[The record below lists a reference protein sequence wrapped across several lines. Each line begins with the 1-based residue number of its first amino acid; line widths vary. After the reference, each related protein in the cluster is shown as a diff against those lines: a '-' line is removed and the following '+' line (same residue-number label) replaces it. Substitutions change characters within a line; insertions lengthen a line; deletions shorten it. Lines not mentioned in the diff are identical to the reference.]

1 MPAVF
6 EKELAFAN
14 ELADRAAEIAMGFFG
29 GEFEVRRKADRT
41 PVTEADL
48 QIEAMIRERLEARFP
63 QDAILGEEEG
73 ESGNGDRAWIV
84 DPIDGTKNFADG
96 IQIWGTLIGFA
107 VEGRPVV
114 GVASAPGL
122 GERYEAA
129 QGSGARLNN
138 MPIHVSAVGD
148 VSDALVAYGGLES
161 WLASSDA
168 SRFTK
173 LVAKVRRTRGV
184 GDFWGH
190 MLVARGAADVMVE
203 RELRTWDTAALQPII
218 EEAGGRITTLDGGAL
233 SDRSS
238 VLATNGLLHDE
249 MVRRF
254 AR

>member
-14 ELADRAAEIAMGFFG
+14 ELADRAAEIALGFFG

-48 QIEAMIRERLEARFP
+48 QIEAMIRERLSARFP
-63 QDAILGEEEG
+63 KDAILGEEEG
-73 ESGNGDRAWIV
+73 ESGYGDRAWIV

-96 IQIWGTLIGFA
+96 IQIWGTLIGLA
-107 VEGRPVV
+107 VEGRAVV
-114 GVASAPGL
+114 GVASAPAL

-138 MPIHVSAVGD
+138 IPIHVSAVDD
-148 VSDALVAYGGLES
+148 VSEALVAYGGLES
-161 WLASSDA
+161 WLTSPDA
-168 SRFTK
+168 SRFTE
-173 LVAKVRRTRGV
+173 LVAAVRRTRGV

-238 VLATNGLLHDE
+238 VLATNALLHDE
-249 MVRRF
+249 MVRRLG
-254 AR
+254 R